1 MSEKD
6 GELPPPVQAGSSSTS
21 RARFASPP
29 APSNTQKIKVHWA
42 RLRHRIGTGS
52 ADAPSES
59 FADDTQDGSM
69 TWRRASD
76 HPGSAQSAAW
86 NIVGGQDA
94 EPEEVDEIVVHNNFV
109 GYGYGGDDTESHT
122 GRTASEKPLDNGT
135 SSHNPHTTDK
145 ESTNTLSI
153 WDRWVVLGIIRW
165 RIIPGLGRFHSLSFA
180 DPVAEAQY
188 SRETWCEILLRTLIF
203 NSHIQITFDQVL

>member
-29 APSNTQKIKVHWA
+29 TASNTQKIKVHWA

-59 FADDTQDGSM
+59 YGDDTQDGSM

-76 HPGSAQSAAW
+76 HPSSAQSAAW
-86 NIVGGQDA
+86 NIVGGQEV
-94 EPEEVDEIVVHNNFV
+94 EPEEVDEIVVHNSFV
-109 GYGYGGDDTESHT
+109 GYGYGAEDTESHT
-122 GRTASEKPLDNGT
+122 GRTTASEKPPDNGT
-135 SSHNPHTTDK
+135 SSHNQHTTDK

-165 RIIPGLGRFHSLSFA
+165 RIVPGLGRFHSLAFA

-188 SRETWCEILLRTLIF
+188 SREAWCEIFLRMPILIF
-203 NSHIQITFDQVL
+203 LTQTTFD